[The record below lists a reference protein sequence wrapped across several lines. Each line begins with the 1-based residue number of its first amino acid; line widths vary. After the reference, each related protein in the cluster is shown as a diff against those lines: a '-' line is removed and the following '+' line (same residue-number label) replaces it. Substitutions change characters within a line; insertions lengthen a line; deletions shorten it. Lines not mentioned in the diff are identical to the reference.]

1 MLQHLIAGLAL
12 CYTGFGLHYLLAFER
27 VNGLFKPLYHLVQ
40 ALDLLL
46 VVNHLVENV
55 AHLCFVKFTAFLR
68 RLVDL

>member
-1 MLQHLIAGLAL
+1 MLQHLIADLAL
-12 CYTGFGLHYLLAFER
+12 YSTGFGLHYLLAFER
-27 VNGLFKPLYHLVQ
+27 FNGLFKPLDHLVQ